1 LRLLAEGENHRD
13 MAAKRHL
20 SEQTI
25 KNLLSD
31 IYRKPGVRS
40 RAEAVAVA
48 LQQGVIRL
56 AG

>member
-1 LRLLAEGENHRD
+1 